1 MSGDALPA
9 SSYGMALR
17 FGVGLFVAGG
27 LSRGRKCAKRR
38 FILAFS
44 VGDTVR
50 HGRPGS
56 GGGLG
61 AVYVWFMPVGVINKE
76 REESTKHIYIYL
88 NKALTYQR

>member
-1 MSGDALPA
+1 MGEVLFLRMRERLRIERGRAPG

-44 VGDTVR
+44 VGDTVEQ
-50 HGRPGS
+50 GKTGS
-56 GGGLG
+56 GFGLG
-61 AVYVWFMPVGVINKE
+61 AV
-76 REESTKHIYIYL
+76 
-88 NKALTYQR
+88 

>member
-1 MSGDALPA
+1 MLGGGFAFLNVKRVVRIERGRAPG

-44 VGDTVR
+44 VGDTV
-50 HGRPGS
+50 GQGKTGS
-56 GGGLG
+56 GFGLG
-61 AVYVWFMPVGVINKE
+61 AV
-76 REESTKHIYIYL
+76 
-88 NKALTYQR
+88 